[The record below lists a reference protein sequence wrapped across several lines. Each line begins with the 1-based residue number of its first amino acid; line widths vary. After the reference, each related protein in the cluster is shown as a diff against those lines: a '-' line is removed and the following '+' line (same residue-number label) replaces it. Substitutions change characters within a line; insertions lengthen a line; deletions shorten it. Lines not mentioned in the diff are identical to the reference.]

1 MNEETCTSATG
12 RLFARARA
20 IEKFLRG
27 AVIPLVPLPA
37 LFARFDLLR
46 SVFTSYLKKERDRV
60 GGDIY
65 DVLRAH

>member
-1 MNEETCTSATG
+1 MNEETRTSATG
-12 RLFARARA
+12 RLFARA

-27 AVIPLVPLPA
+27 AVIPLVSLPA
-37 LFARFDLLR
+37 FFARFDLLR
-46 SVFTSYLKKERDRV
+46 SVFTSYLKKEREREG